1 MAYLPVAAASSVD
14 DYTSDAEGLT
24 RMKTLGTATNDA
36 SLTPLSDGIG

>member
-24 RMKTLGTATNDA
+24 RMKNFGY
-36 SLTPLSDGIG
+36 SD